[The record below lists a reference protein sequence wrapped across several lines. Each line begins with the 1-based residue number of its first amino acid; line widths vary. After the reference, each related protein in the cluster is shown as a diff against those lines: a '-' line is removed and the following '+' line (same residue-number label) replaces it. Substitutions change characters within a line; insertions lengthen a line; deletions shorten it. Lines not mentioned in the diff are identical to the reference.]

1 MKICVAQLEIIPGE
15 PELNTNKILAAI
27 DKAESEGADL
37 LVTSEM
43 SIPGYL
49 IGDNW
54 ERLQFIDECE
64 RYGEDIIRAT
74 RDKHIAVIFGNIAKF
89 DNTQNEDG
97 RVRKSNMAILAANGE
112 ILGTQIKTLQPN
124 YREFDDNRHFY
135 DKRKLS
141 QSFDSDTRD
150 TYTNS
155 VFTVNGVKIGML
167 LCEDGWNAD
176 YPLNPIEYF
185 ETKPDLI
192 VNISCSPFTSG
203 KNNKRHRIFAK
214 NAIAQQIPILYVNN
228 VGVQNNGK
236 NIFTFDGGS
245 CIYDKQGN
253 IRDFYELFEEATEIF
268 DIDLISLFENTAP
281 ILAEDIGAL
290 YQAIEYGARRFMES
304 HGITKVVIGV
314 SGGIDSCLV
323 TAIMS
328 RIVKPENLYLI
339 NMPSEFNSKTTI
351 SIAEELH
358 KSLGCKYYSIPIGA
372 SVELTQTQIR
382 DAFGEELSE
391 FSLQN
396 VQARDR
402 SSRILSA
409 IAQHVG
415 GVFTCNGNKSEL
427 TVGYCTM
434 LGDLSGFL
442 APIADLWKTQ
452 VYEMA
457 EYFNQNIHNI
467 IPEEVF
473 TIVPSAELSATQNVD
488 EGKGDP
494 IIYKY
499 HDKLFASWVEKW
511 DRSTPED
518 FLEWLQEGNGVVEK
532 NLGLDFELISLFST
546 KEDIIAD
553 LERWWNLYNGLAI
566 AKRIQSPPL
575 ISVSRRSF
583 GFDLRESQMKAHY
596 SRRYYE
602 LKKAIL
608 G

>member
-1 MKICVAQLEIIPGE
+1 MKICIAQLEIIPGE

-27 DKAESEGADL
+27 DKAESEGADV
-37 LVTSEM
+37 LVASEM
-43 SIPGYL
+43 SVPGYL

-64 RYGEDIIRAT
+64 RYGEDIIKAT

-89 DNTQNEDG
+89 DNLKNEDG
-97 RVRKSNMAILAANGE
+97 RVRKSNVAVLAANGE
-112 ILGTQIKTLQPN
+112 IVGTQIKTLQPN

-141 QSFDSDTRD
+141 QSFDSEKIGN
-150 TYTNS
+150 YTNS

-167 LCEDGWNAD
+167 LCEDGWDAD

-192 VNISCSPFTSG
+192 VNISCSPFTNG
-203 KNNKRHRIFAK
+203 KNNKRHRTFAK
-214 NAIAQQIPILYVNN
+214 NALDNNLPILYVNN

-245 CIYDKQGN
+245 CMYDKQGN
-253 IRDFYELFEEATEIF
+253 SRDFYKPFEEAVEIF
-268 DIDLISLFENTAP
+268 DIDLARQFEDKPSLLEN
-281 ILAEDIGAL
+281 DIGAL
-290 YQAIEYGARRFMES
+290 YQAIDYGTRRFMEF

-323 TAIMS
+323 AAIMS
-328 RIVKPENLYLI
+328 QIVKPENLYLI
-339 NMPSEFNSKTTI
+339 NMPSQFNSQTTI
-351 SIAEELH
+351 SIAKELH
-358 KSLGCKYYSIPIGA
+358 KSIGCKYYSIPIEA
-372 SVELTQTQIR
+372 SVELTNTQIR

-409 IAQHVG
+409 VAQHIG

-457 EYFNQNIHNI
+457 QYVNQNISNI

-488 EGKGDP
+488 ERKGDP
-494 IIYKY
+494 IIYQY

-518 FLEWLQEGNGVVEK
+518 FLEWLSEGVGAVEK
-532 NLGLDFELISLFST
+532 NLDLDFELMSLFST
-546 KEDIIAD
+546 KDDIIAD

-602 LKKAIL
+602 LKKEIL